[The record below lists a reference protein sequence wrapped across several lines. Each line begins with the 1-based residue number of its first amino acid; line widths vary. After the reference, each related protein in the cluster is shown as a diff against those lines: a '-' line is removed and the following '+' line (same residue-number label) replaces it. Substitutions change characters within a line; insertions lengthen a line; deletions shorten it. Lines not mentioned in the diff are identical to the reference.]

1 VALEVKRAFLDYQ
14 AARERLVAA
23 QAQEKAA
30 TLAVQTSE
38 QRYRVGAATLVELTQ
53 ARTAQV
59 QAASAMVS
67 ARYTLVFRQ
76 ALMSYYT
83 GGIEPGNIT
92 FG

>member
-1 VALEVKRAFLDYQ
+1 
-14 AARERLVAA
+14 LVAA

-30 TLAVQTSE
+30 QLAVQTTE

-76 ALMSYYT
+76 TLMSYYT
-83 GGIEPGNIT
+83 GSLQPAQIT
-92 FG
+92 LG